1 MAWWTPSRSTTATML
16 VRDLIDTIVRNRQFL
31 SEIDGIGRSARL
43 GPRSI
48 GGRSQPK
55 VDLISQYEAAHR
67 Q

>member
-1 MAWWTPSRSTTATML
+1 ML